1 MYVSHCIQNLGW
13 NKVEFP
19 CFLLVALGDG
29 DVVVGVGPEEPV
41 EVEVA
46 VDDGEHVA
54 VEQNLLGEHQL
65 VLVHVEIHL
74 VWIQTTLKGNQQ
86 FLVF

>member
-1 MYVSHCIQNLGW
+1 M
-13 NKVEFP
+13 
-19 CFLLVALGDG
+19 
-29 DVVVGVGPEEPV
+29 VGVGPEEPV

-54 VEQNLLGEHQL
+54 VEQNLLGDHQL

>member
-1 MYVSHCIQNLGW
+1 M
-13 NKVEFP
+13 
-19 CFLLVALGDG
+19 
-29 DVVVGVGPEEPV
+29 VGVGPEEPV
-41 EVEVA
+41 EIEVA

-74 VWIQTTLKGNQQ
+74 VWIQTTLKGNR
-86 FLVF
+86 